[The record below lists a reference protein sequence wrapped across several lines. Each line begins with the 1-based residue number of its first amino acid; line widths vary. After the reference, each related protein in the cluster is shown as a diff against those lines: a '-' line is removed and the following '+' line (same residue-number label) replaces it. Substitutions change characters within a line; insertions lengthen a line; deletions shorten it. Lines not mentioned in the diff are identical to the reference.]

1 MRVFGSV
8 CLSWQMWETLRRASR
23 ALRDE
28 AVRLRLQDMCSARR
42 NSTER

>member
-8 CLSWQMWETLRRASR
+8 CLSWQMWELRASR
-23 ALRDE
+23 ALWDE
-28 AVRLRLQDMCSARR
+28 PVRLQLQDMCSARR